1 MVERPDF
8 QQRQLAFAA
17 HIRDPQHAARPAD
30 VPEPRMAVYRE
41 LIYNNLDSFLADT
54 LPVLHGILAAERWH
68 ALVRDFLVRHRA
80 HSPYFLDI
88 PREFLSYL
96 DAERVEHPDDPPF
109 MRELAHYEWVELAL
123 SVDDRE
129 PDSAGLDPGMIDRD
143 GDLLERHPL
152 LSPLAWPLQ
161 YSFPVHRI
169 GKDFQPAEAPGTP
182 TFLLAYRDAED
193 TIRFL
198 ELNPVSARLI
208 GLLAEH
214 ADDDAYTGRQALAA
228 ITAELQHPQP
238 EQVVAHGLELL
249 RDWRARGIL
258 LGTSR
263 RLG

>member
-1 MVERPDF
+1 MSEQPEF
-8 QQRQLAFAA
+8 QRRQSAFAA
-17 HIRDPQHAARPAD
+17 HIRDPQHVARPTD

-54 LPVLHGILAAERWH
+54 LPVLHSLLDAEHWH
-68 ALVRDFLVRHRA
+68 ALIRDFLSKHRA

-96 DAERVEHPDDPPF
+96 DTHRDAHPDDPPF
-109 MRELAHYEWVELAL
+109 LRELAHYEWVELAL

-129 PDSAGLDPGMIDRD
+129 PGSAKADPL
-143 GDLLERHPL
+143 GDLLEGHPV

-161 YSFPVHRI
+161 YAFPVHRI
-169 GKDFQPAEAPGTP
+169 GKEFQPAEPPETP
-182 TFLLAYRDAED
+182 TFLLAYRDADD
-193 TIRFL
+193 TVRFL

-214 ADDDAYTGRQALAA
+214 AGDNGYSGRQALDTIAS
-228 ITAELQHPQP
+228 ELQHPQP
-238 EQVVAHGLELL
+238 ESIVSHGLDLL
-249 RDWRARGIL
+249 RDWRTRGVL